1 MSFSTLF
8 QTAAASV
15 ASPAGTGGSL
25 VTLAPTAVAMIAIF
39 YFFLIRPQKKQEN
52 ETKKML
58 AALKKGDKIV
68 TIGGIYGTVSS
79 VKENSVVV
87 KVDDNAKIEFTK
99 SAISKVINETTEK
112 AAETKEA
119 KASKKDKNEDSESSK
134 EEK

>member
-1 MSFSTLF
+1 MSFSTLL
-8 QTAAASV
+8 QTAAASG

-25 VTLAPTAVAMIAIF
+25 VSLALTVVAMIAIF

-58 AALKKGDKIV
+58 TALKKGDKIV

>member
-1 MSFSTLF
+1 MSFSTLL
-8 QTAAASV
+8 QTAAASG

-25 VTLAPTAVAMIAIF
+25 VSLALTVVAMIAIF

-119 KASKKDKNEDSESSK
+119 KASN
-134 EEK
+134 

>member
-1 MSFSTLF
+1 MSFSTLL
-8 QTAAASV
+8 QTAAASG

-25 VTLAPTAVAMIAIF
+25 VSLALTVVAMIAIF

-58 AALKKGDKIV
+58 VALKKGDKIV